1 MSRETSA
8 DAEGRTGGGGRGAGG
23 PEEVG
28 PGQIYMPFVV
38 MEVAHFHLNRD
49 SQILGQTHCS
59 SFILI
64 NLYFLQ
70 SNILFD
76 AKSSLFIFLIGE
88 CLLIAA

>member
-38 MEVAHFHLNRD
+38 MEVAHFQLIRD
-49 SQILGQTHCS
+49 SQRLGQTHV
-59 SFILI
+59 I
-64 NLYFLQ
+64 
-70 SNILFD
+70 
-76 AKSSLFIFLIGE
+76 A
-88 CLLIAA
+88 LIA